1 MLSCLATEQGR
12 QQGSRKSP
20 SRSAESS
27 STEWPGIDREGRLL
41 QDCKAVPFPR
51 SALGHLSCPQKS
63 DFQLP
68 GVRRSQCEAGQ
79 TRTGENI
86 SPRPSLSTRSR
97 TIRQWEIIG
106 KKKLPSRAQRQQS
119 RKEMAPEERGFVSL
133 KEEGEGDVCYW
144 GIFLFVECYYLY
156 VFKNEMS
163 SNHYPNTQRHS
174 FFHLEQHRR
183 THSAMYS
190 TLGAYI

>member
-1 MLSCLATEQGR
+1 
-12 QQGSRKSP
+12 
-20 SRSAESS
+20 
-27 STEWPGIDREGRLL
+27 
-41 QDCKAVPFPR
+41 
-51 SALGHLSCPQKS
+51 
-63 DFQLP
+63 
-68 GVRRSQCEAGQ
+68 
-79 TRTGENI
+79 
-86 SPRPSLSTRSR
+86 
-97 TIRQWEIIG
+97 
-106 KKKLPSRAQRQQS
+106 
-119 RKEMAPEERGFVSL
+119 MAPEERGFVSL